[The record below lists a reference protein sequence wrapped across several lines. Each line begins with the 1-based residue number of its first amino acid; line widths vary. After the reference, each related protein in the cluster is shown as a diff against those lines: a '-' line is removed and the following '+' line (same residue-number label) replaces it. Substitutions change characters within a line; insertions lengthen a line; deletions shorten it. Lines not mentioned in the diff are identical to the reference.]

1 MISITSHAIDILRE
15 RLAGRTDC
23 VGVRIEV
30 RSSGC
35 SGYSYN
41 MEYCYL
47 IKTHDIIVQSE
58 DIKLVV
64 DDDSMAF
71 EYVFEGLNEGF
82 QFVNPNVTGECGC
95 GESFYVNK

>member
-35 SGYSYN
+35 SGYSY
-41 MEYCYL
+41 
-47 IKTHDIIVQSE
+47 
-58 DIKLVV
+58 
-64 DDDSMAF
+64 DDSMAF
-71 EYVFEGLNEGF
+71 LAGTRLEYVFEGLNEGF